1 MMNLDILDKPLL
13 KALLNED
20 IPFYEVMNSFNIKT
34 TILFNIPSR
43 VLGFVYLSRRG
54 YYHLL
59 LNGSVNY
66 ETQCKVFI
74 HEIIH
79 ITRDMPKLAY
89 RIGLDMQHTYLERS
103 ADKTADELYNTR

>member
-1 MMNLDILDKPLL
+1 MEILDKPLL
-13 KALLNED
+13 KALINED
-20 IPFYEVMNSFNIKT
+20 IPFYEVMNMFNIKT
-34 TILFNIPSR
+34 TILFNIPPR

-74 HEIIH
+74 HEIVH
-79 ITRDMPKLAY
+79 ITEDMPKLAY
-89 RIGLDMQHTYLERS
+89 RIGLDMQHTYMEQ
-103 ADKTADELYNTR
+103 AADEVADMFYNIR